1 MIYVKVN
8 EVLYPASI
16 ETITVDRTWDRR
28 SSKIIRLTMTAN
40 EASQIFI
47 DDVSWSI
54 VERYEEENEQIIQ
67 NEYDNS
73 EFCIAGDIID
83 HRNGEVSVKMGKLT
97 DNEALNIIMG
107 GTYNEQSTS
116 NEIQRTS

>member
-16 ETITVDRTWDRR
+16 ETTTVDRTWDRR
-28 SSKIIRLTMTAN
+28 SSKTIRLTMTVN

-54 VERYEEENEQIIQ
+54 VEGYEEENEQIIQ

-73 EFCIAGDIID
+73 EFCVAGNIID

-97 DNEALNIIMG
+97 DSEALNIITG
-107 GTYNEQSTS
+107 GTYNGQSTS
-116 NEIQRTS
+116 NKI